1 MKKKVF
7 LSMIAVA
14 VLSITAFGN
23 SKTEKIEKFKVKGT
37 CSTCETRIEK
47 AAKGVAGVTFA
58 EWSEETQMIAVS
70 FDDSKTDVHKIHMA
84 IAKSGHDTEMH
95 KAKDEDYNRLNACC
109 KYDRT
114 GLNTEMGGHERHN
127 H

>member
-1 MKKKVF
+1 
-7 LSMIAVA
+7 MIAVA
-14 VLSITAFGN
+14 VLGITAFGN

-58 EWSEETQMIAVS
+58 EWSEETQMIAIS

-95 KAKDEDYNRLNACC
+95 KAKDEDYNKLNACC

-114 GLNTEMGGHERHN
+114 GLKMKMNSHEGHN